1 MSQFNESKIS
11 RDGNGK
17 FSEHVTAEAPEDVT
31 LGDPAVPLAD
41 AVPAG
46 GTLTVGEDE
55 FDGFYS
61 FTEVDVTRNDDD
73 TFAVRASAY
82 TDVKDGLL
90 RAIAQAR
97 GFDPEHI
104 DSVDHVEEAA
114 RDIDRWF
121 GDEGLSEDH
130 IAWFEDTTGATINR
144 EFDWADQRF
153 SWSTTLPADA
163 RTDQVIDAA
172 DEASQTHPDE
182 VDGFYTR
189 MLNEAGGYLARRDAK
204 QG

>member
-1 MSQFNESKIS
+1 MSQFSESKVR
-11 RDGNGK
+11 RDGDGK
-17 FSEHVTAEAPEDVT
+17 FTEHQTGEAIDVDLDTAPMA
-31 LGDPAVPLAD
+31 LID

-61 FTEVDVTRNDDD
+61 FTEIDVTRNDDG

-104 DSVDHVEEAA
+104 DSVDNVEEAV

-130 IAWFEDTTGATINR
+130 IAWFEDATGATINR
-144 EFDWADQRF
+144 DFEWEDQRF
-153 SWSTTLPADA
+153 SWNTVLPADA
-163 RTDQVIDAA
+163 STDQVIDAA
-172 DEASQTHPDE
+172 DEASQTHPDD
-182 VDGFYTR
+182 VNGFYTR
-189 MLNEAGGYLARRDAK
+189 MLSEAGGYLARRDAPRS
-204 QG
+204 